1 MSTKSDSDHVKSM
14 MLSRF
19 LHAKSTTVDF
29 ELENTERVFRVEA
42 HAPGVFR
49 MRCGPAAS
57 MNFDKL
63 TSRARQQAEMLLVR
77 QEPVGELSVSSLM
90 PEEGDGWRIEQGDMV
105 LDIMRS
111 PLSWSLYKGD
121 DYVLGAAGD
130 AGLGAYE
137 TEQGPGWDIHLELAD
152 EEVLCGLGETAGPLD
167 RRGEHIVSDRADEGV
182 VPLLWSPTGWGVY
195 VNSLGR
201 VVYDLG
207 AADTTQCQISIEDR
221 GLDLFLFVGDPS
233 EILNQYTALTG
244 RAGQPGLWPMGV
256 WLDQAPEQSSESL
269 HAIALPM
276 RAA

>member
-1 MSTKSDSDHVKSM
+1 

-49 MRCGPAAS
+49 MRCGPSAS

-182 VPLLWSPTGWGVY
+182 VPLLWSPTGW
-195 VNSLGR
+195 
-201 VVYDLG
+201 
-207 AADTTQCQISIEDR
+207 
-221 GLDLFLFVGDPS
+221 
-233 EILNQYTALTG
+233 
-244 RAGQPGLWPMGV
+244 
-256 WLDQAPEQSSESL
+256 
-269 HAIALPM
+269 
-276 RAA
+276 